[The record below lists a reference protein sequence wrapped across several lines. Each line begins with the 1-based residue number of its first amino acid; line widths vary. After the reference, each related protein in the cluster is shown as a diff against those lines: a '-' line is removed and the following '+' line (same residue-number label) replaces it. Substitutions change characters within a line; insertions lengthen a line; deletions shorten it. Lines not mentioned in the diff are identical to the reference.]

1 MFKNYPEYAGA
12 PYEMMTWLF
21 VSAKN
26 IEDMENDAYGPVGHG
41 NDDDEQELT
50 KNKYDRGF
58 GPKNAAERKK
68 AEAAKKK
75 RLEEMKQKQLEE
87 LKNMKKTADKSDAV
101 KEEAKVVKKFKEQA
115 IDVQKIETVDVDTT
129 REPCSIVFI
138 GHVDHGKSTISGN
151 LMYLMGVV
159 DQRTID
165 KYKQEAKDKGRDS
178 WWLAYVMD
186 VSDEEKAKGKTIEVG
201 RAQFDTKTKKY
212 TIFDA
217 PGHKNYVPNMIMG
230 AALADFGGLVISAR
244 KGEFEAG
251 FENDGQTREHAQL
264 AQSLG
269 IQKLL
274 VIVNKM
280 DECKWSEARYKEI

>member
-101 KEEAKVVKKFKEQA
+101 KEEAKVVKKFKE
-115 IDVQKIETVDVDTT
+115 
-129 REPCSIVFI
+129 
-138 GHVDHGKSTISGN
+138 
-151 LMYLMGVV
+151 
-159 DQRTID
+159 
-165 KYKQEAKDKGRDS
+165 
-178 WWLAYVMD
+178 
-186 VSDEEKAKGKTIEVG
+186 
-201 RAQFDTKTKKY
+201 
-212 TIFDA
+212 
-217 PGHKNYVPNMIMG
+217 
-230 AALADFGGLVISAR
+230 
-244 KGEFEAG
+244 
-251 FENDGQTREHAQL
+251 
-264 AQSLG
+264 
-269 IQKLL
+269 
-274 VIVNKM
+274 
-280 DECKWSEARYKEI
+280 